1 MSYDFRTRISED
13 LRRTNILNDFLDH
26 EFYGKHNFPYTRVYD
41 KETQVQGVDIK
52 FSVGDKTYI
61 CDEKS
66 ATSYMGKELNTFCLE
81 LFQKTKSYNSVGMD
95 GWFLSDKNINDSYLF
110 VWVDELYTNENIKS
124 YKDIKKAE
132 VCLVRKER
140 LLKYLSNYGFNKD
153 YLKTLSRD
161 MFAKGTEE
169 VYIGKGTVSTKG
181 LKVKQ
186 NLNMS
191 ENPINLLLSRNVYRR
206 LADIN
211 EVINC

>member
-41 KETQVQGVDIK
+41 KETQVKGVDIK

-110 VWVDELYTNENIKS
+110 VWVDELYTDGDIKS

-153 YLKTLSRD
+153 YLKTLSKA
-161 MFAKGTEE
+161 MFAKGTGE

-191 ENPINLLLSRNVYRR
+191 ENPINLRLSRNVYRR